1 MGCAFLVIVDS
12 FLVIYKTHHSSGAT
26 FFLTRKAWERAS
38 CFRPLVLELGTREG
52 GKNAKAKYSLTFSSS
67 NRDKPVKPSLS
78 PKKLTNHKREHR
90 GITSL
95 PNNLE
100 TKLIFTE
107 DGHIVKS
114 ENTGSLALR

>member
-1 MGCAFLVIVDS
+1 MGCAFLEFVDS
-12 FLVIYKTHHSSGAT
+12 FLAT
-26 FFLTRKAWERAS
+26 FFLTRKAWKRAS
-38 CFRPLVLELGTREG
+38 CFRPLVLELATRES
-52 GKNAKAKYSLTFSSS
+52 GKNAKAKYSLNFSSS

-90 GITSL
+90 GKSSF

-107 DGHIVKS
+107 DGHIIKS
-114 ENTGSLALR
+114 ENTGPLASPKVAVHLSLQ

>member
-1 MGCAFLVIVDS
+1 MGCAFLVFVDS
-12 FLVIYKTHHSSGAT
+12 FLAPFFSQEKPWNEQVVSG
-26 FFLTRKAWERAS
+26 LLYWSLQLEKA
-38 CFRPLVLELGTREG
+38 
-52 GKNAKAKYSLTFSSS
+52 GKNAKAKYSLNFSSS

-90 GITSL
+90 GKSSF

-107 DGHIVKS
+107 DGHIIKS
-114 ENTGSLALR
+114 ENTGPLASPKVAVHLSLQ